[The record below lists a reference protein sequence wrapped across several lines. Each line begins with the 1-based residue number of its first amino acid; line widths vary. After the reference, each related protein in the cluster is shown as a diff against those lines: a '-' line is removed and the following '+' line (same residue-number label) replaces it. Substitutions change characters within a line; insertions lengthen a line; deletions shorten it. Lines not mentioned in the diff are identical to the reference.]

1 MMKRYALH
9 FLALINIA
17 LALAL
22 AWMWVG
28 ADGMLRNTRWKVP
41 PPHLTDFAGMLP
53 ALPGLVPADTS
64 QFIAML
70 DRPLFSS
77 SRRPPPP
84 PPPPQAEAPQM
95 DSLSAASVSGLF
107 YGDGVGG
114 IIISIGGKHR
124 RAKLNEVIEGWTV
137 KAIQDRTVTFV
148 RGGEHRVLQLPRGAL
163 TMYSGLAPAP
173 GQAPVNAAGGSAITK
188 PSALGA
194 PPGVGAPGGQASPG
208 GVTPRPRATFGG
220 RS

>member
-9 FLALINIA
+9 FLGLINVA
-17 LALAL
+17 LALTL

-28 ADGMLRNTRWKVP
+28 ADGDLRNTHWDAP

-53 ALPGLVPADTS
+53 ALPGPALADTG
-64 QFIAML
+64 QFMAML

-84 PPPPQAEAPQM
+84 PPPPQAEAPPV
-95 DSLSAASVSGLF
+95 DNLAAASVSGLF

-114 IIISIGGKHR
+114 IIINIGGKHR
-124 RAKLNEVIEGWTV
+124 RVRLNEVIEGWTV
-137 KAIQDRTVTFV
+137 KTIEGRAVTLV
-148 RGGEHRVLQLPRGAL
+148 RGGEQRVLQLPRGAL
-163 TMYSGLAPAP
+163 TTYSGLAPAP
-173 GQAPVNAAGGSAITK
+173 AAGGGSILRPSSGSA
-188 PSALGA
+188 PA
-194 PPGVGAPGGQASPG
+194 VGAPGGQPSPG
-208 GVTPRPRATFGG
+208 DAAPRPRATFGG